1 MPLMSVLARAQAVAA
16 GRAQPLAT
24 VLHRHVS
31 EHPLVFVPLTTAGEV
46 GAPLGALVGTDRAA
60 PRLLVVPQPRDRD
73 LRAAFLAELADA
85 VLPYLMSYED
95 EVAGEPG
102 RETDPESGRRID
114 VTRELCVDAPQ
125 LVVPNPAGAEY
136 VRLLGRATRFR
147 RTAEEDPAEPY
158 PAPSRVPLLGRW
170 FTHYGE
176 RARTPGSSL
185 LVSVTE
191 LLGRHWATGQSNLE
205 DQHLGALLAWVDP
218 PQGSTGRRAASRAQT
233 GRGGDGLLLSPP
245 AGPATDPVFDNRVLA
260 PAMARYDAAR
270 TARRNLAPQVAELRS
285 LLAGQL
291 RPAWDDVWRALDL
304 LRALPPGARVEERW
318 KRDRWSYT
326 GHRDRVRA
334 GEPPQPRRDDAV
346 AAAQKLAGRETAQA
360 RLEAGEALDDPLVMA
375 ERRLAGEAFAG
386 EVAEAVMAYSE
397 AKVPRP
403 RPLVT
408 VATDDRPHLD
418 EGARVFRALA
428 DGRTQEAEFLAEPRA
443 GLLRLRLLNGMGRG
457 REPQPGSVPEAGEYT
472 CWTLFEHTP
481 RGGPELPA
489 ADATPWT
496 HGGPPA
502 AFASGDAGG
511 TRPGGPP
518 DEVTVEDYL

>member
-1 MPLMSVLARAQAVAA
+1 MSVMSTLARAQAVAA

-24 VLHRHVS
+24 VRHRWLSQRPMV
-31 EHPLVFVPLTTAGEV
+31 LVPLTTAGEV
-46 GAPLGALVGTDRAA
+46 GAPLGALVGTDRDA

-73 LRAAFLAELADA
+73 LRAAFLAELAGV
-85 VLPYLMSYED
+85 VLPYLTSYED

-102 RETDPESGRRID
+102 RETDPQTGKKVAVE
-114 VTRELCVDAPQ
+114 RELCVDAPQ

-176 RARTPGSSL
+176 RARTPGSAL
-185 LVSVTE
+185 LVSATE
-191 LLGRHWATGQSNLE
+191 LLTRHWATGQSNLE
-205 DQHLGALLAWVDP
+205 DQHLGALLAWIDP
-218 PQGSTGRRAASRAQT
+218 PPGSTGPVAAARAQT
-233 GRGGDGLLLSPP
+233 GRGPDGLLLSPP

-260 PAMARYDAAR
+260 PAMSAYDAAR
-270 TARRNLAPQVAELRS
+270 TAGHDPSAAAGRVRA
-285 LLAGQL
+285 LLESQL

-304 LRALPPGARVEERW
+304 LRALPAGGHVEDRW

-375 ERRLAGEAFAG
+375 ERRLVGEAFAG
-386 EVAEAVMAYSE
+386 PVTESVLEYSPPPR
-397 AKVPRP
+397 PRP

-408 VATDDRPHLD
+408 VATDDRPHLE
-418 EGARVFRALA
+418 EGVRVYRALPE
-428 DGRTQEAEFLAEPRA
+428 GRCQEAEFLGSPRP
-443 GLLRLRLLNGMGRG
+443 GLLCLRVLNGMGRG
-457 REPQPGSVPEAGEYT
+457 KEPDPGTVPQPGDAT
-472 CWTLFEHTP
+472 CWTLFEHAP
-481 RGGPELPA
+481 RGGAELPDA
-489 ADATPWT
+489 EATPWT
-496 HGGPPA
+496 HGGPPTAFSSGVPA
-502 AFASGDAGG
+502 AADPA
-511 TRPGGPP
+511 
-518 DEVTVEDYL
+518 DDVTVEDYL